1 MILFQSLKK
10 NFSLTDERFYYFHVI
25 KCMLDIPSLIITI
38 WSARKILV
46 MATTLTH
53 INVRDCT
60 WCQIKVVQ

>member
-10 NFSLTDERFYYFHVI
+10 NFSLTDKGFYYILVT

-38 WSARKILV
+38 SPIRELLV
-46 MATTLTH
+46 DSLLTH

-60 WCQIKVVQ
+60 WCQIKVLQ